1 MTKLSDLILEGA
13 NLYKV
18 DILIKTA
25 SDANKVEIYNQ
36 IRAIKNVVVVTVE
49 QNDFLQS
56 KSTDRFDYEML
67 HLKFLAT
74 SSPKESIEEIKKVA
88 MISERIY
95 GLLQFIIRYKTI
107 QLKGKY

>member
-1 MTKLSDLILEGA
+1 MTKLSNLLLEGA

-25 SDANKVEIYNQ
+25 ADANKVEIYNQ

-56 KSTDRFDYEML
+56 KST
-67 HLKFLAT
+67 
-74 SSPKESIEEIKKVA
+74 SSPKESIEEIKKIA
-88 MISERIY
+88 MITERIY